1 MFVAPFLIGGS
12 GGRYASLFFFAYSRL
27 SLWKAHFKN
36 IFSAVFFYAPL
47 TSALAAAAALLFLL
61 ISVG

>member
-1 MFVAPFLIGGS
+1 MRVF
-12 GGRYASLFFFAYSRL
+12 FFFAYSRL